1 MDQDRIIDKIKKCL
15 ALSQSSNAGEA
26 ANALRQAQKLMEMHG
41 ITEAK
46 LGQSE
51 IGEAKVKSAA
61 SVSRVKDWELRL
73 FNIVAKAFGCRLMFT
88 RSNSYYEDVFASYK
102 LLGLKSQVELA
113 QYTTIVLQRRLMK
126 ARAEFV
132 AGLTSPYMSRGRKT
146 TEADGFCHGWV
157 QAIGKTVH
165 EFALTDEQKA
175 LIEAAYKDRT
185 NGQTAKVQHRNIGEA
200 GLQAGYQAGKN
211 ESLHHP
217 VHAAAPTL
225 RIGS

>member
-15 ALSQSSNAGEA
+15 ALGQSSNAGEA

-61 SVSRVKDWELRL
+61 SVSRAKDWELRL
-73 FNIVAKAFGCRLMFT
+73 FNIVAKAFGCRLMF
-88 RSNSYYEDVFASYK
+88 RKSHSHSQDVFATYI
-102 LLGLKSQVELA
+102 LLGLKSQVEVA
-113 QYTTIVLQRRLMK
+113 EYTTVVLQRRLMK

-132 AGLTSPYMSRGRKT
+132 QTLGGDRGYKT
-146 TEADGFCHGWV
+146 RQADGFCHDWVRHV
-157 QAIGKTVH
+157 QAIEETGH

-185 NGQTAKVQHRNIGEA
+185 NGRTAKAQHRNIGEA

-211 ESLHHP
+211 ESLHRP
-217 VHAAAPTL
+217 VHAATTTL

>member
-73 FNIVAKAFGCRLMFT
+73 FNVVAKAFGCRLMFT
-88 RSNSYYEDVFASYK
+88 RSNSYAEDVFASYK

-113 QYTTIVLQRRLMK
+113 QYTTVVLQRRLMK

-132 AGLTSPYMSRGRKT
+132 QTLGGDRGYKT
-146 TEADGFCHGWV
+146 RQADGFCHGWV
-157 QAIGKTVH
+157 QAIEKTVH

-185 NGQTAKVQHRNIGEA
+185 NGRTAKVQNRNIGEA

-211 ESLHHP
+211 ESLHRP